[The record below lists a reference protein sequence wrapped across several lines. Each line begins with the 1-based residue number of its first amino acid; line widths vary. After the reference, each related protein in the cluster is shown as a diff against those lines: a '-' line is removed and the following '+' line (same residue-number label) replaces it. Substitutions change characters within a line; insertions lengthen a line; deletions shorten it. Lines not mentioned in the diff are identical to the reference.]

1 MVQKLSML
9 LTVIRHDHAE
19 KLRTPNTRSPCS
31 HVINAVLASKQ
42 GRNRLHGFAL
52 PAMLCVILFRH
63 GSLEICPGHL
73 LPGDL
78 DLALLLLLLAGAV
91 CKVRAPFTAGP
102 CEPGCDPA
110 GLFVLLL
117 PSRSAVIG
125 ELDRQYYYRLYRLFI
140 IAFQII
146 HHRYIK

>member
-19 KLRTPNTRSPCS
+19 ELRTPDTRSPCS
-31 HVINAVLASKQ
+31 HVINAVLTSKQ
-42 GRNRLHGFAL
+42 RRNRLHGDAL

-63 GSLEICPGHL
+63 GSLEICSGHL

-91 CKVRAPFTAGP
+91 CKVRALLTAGP
-102 CEPGCDPA
+102 CVPGCDPA

-117 PSRSAVIG
+117 PSRNAVIG
-125 ELDRQYYYRLYRLFI
+125 ALDRPFTIFAERKTGIERI
-140 IAFQII
+140 CVG
-146 HHRYIK
+146 RS

>member
-9 LTVIRHDHAE
+9 LTVIRHDHE
-19 KLRTPNTRSPCS
+19 EELRTPDTRSPCS

-42 GRNRLHGFAL
+42 RRNRLHGVAL

-91 CKVRAPFTAGP
+91 CKVRALLTAGP
-102 CEPGCDPA
+102 CVPGCDPA

-117 PSRSAVIG
+117 PSRNAVIG
-125 ELDRQYYYRLYRLFI
+125 ALDRPFTIFAERKTGIERI
-140 IAFQII
+140 CVG
-146 HHRYIK
+146 RS